1 MRFST
6 TGLTITPK
14 NLVWGYGLTLLLYAC
29 ILAFSPFMI
38 TSQLIVALVLFAA
51 GTGVGYIL
59 RKFIAQQQK
68 NSVELTIQKQ
78 LLEAKTGAQQIVL
91 EAKEKAAK
99 VLDELKGEERTRET
113 ELHKR
118 EERLSKKEEQLDQKS
133 GDLDVEKK
141 ELKEKVEKVRA
152 IQEVLKQKEE
162 EHRKELERVSH
173 LSVEDAKNLLLENVE
188 KNYESDLLERIH
200 KLELTGEE
208 KLARKAR
215 DILAASIQRLATST
229 TSEVTTTSV
238 TIPSDE
244 LKGKI
249 IGREGRNIRALE
261 RTAGVEIIVDDT
273 PGMIIISGFDP
284 VRRHIAKMALED
296 LILDG
301 RIQPAKIEE
310 AVEKAKSQVEKIM
323 KDAAEAAAY
332 EVGIF
337 DLDPRLMQ
345 LLGRLRF
352 RTSYGQNVLQHSIE
366 MTHVSGILASELGA
380 DIIIAKKGA
389 LLHDIGKAV
398 DHEVQGTHVEI
409 GRRILQKFGIDKAVI
424 QAMQSHHG
432 EYPYETLESIIVQ
445 TADAI
450 SASRPGARRDS
461 VENYLKR
468 LEDLE
473 AIATSFD
480 GVEKSYAI
488 QAGREIRVFVT
499 PEKITDLEAKK
510 LARSI
515 ADRIEQELKYPG
527 EIKVNVIRETRVIE
541 YAR

>member
-1 MRFST
+1 MY
-6 TGLTITPK
+6 L
-14 NLVWGYGLTLLLYAC
+14 
-29 ILAFSPFMI
+29 
-38 TSQLIVALVLFAA
+38 TSQTGIAALVLLA
-51 GTGVGYIL
+51 GMGIGYVL

-68 NSVELTIQKQ
+68 NSIELEIQKK
-78 LLEAKTGAQQIVL
+78 LLEAKNAGQQVIL
-91 EAKEKAAK
+91 EAKTKASNVIEGAQK
-99 VLDELKGEERTRET
+99 EIKEREAEVHKWEERI
-113 ELHKR
+113 
-118 EERLSKKEEQLDQKS
+118 ERKEENLEKKTKELEDEKS
-133 GDLDVEKK
+133 GLRD
-141 ELKEKVEKVRA
+141 KVERIRQA
-152 IQEVLKQKEE
+152 QETLKNKEE
-162 EHRKELERVSH
+162 EQRSALERVAQ
-173 LSVEDAKNLLLENVE
+173 LSQEDAREQLFGAIE
-188 KNYESDLLERIH
+188 KKYESDFMGRLH
-200 KLELTGEE
+200 KLELQGEE
-208 KLARKAR
+208 RLGKKAR
-215 DILAASIQRLATST
+215 DIIAAIIQRVATST
-229 TSEVTTTSV
+229 ASEVTTTNV
-238 TIPSDE
+238 AIPSEE

-261 RTAGVEIIVDDT
+261 RAAGVEVIVDDT
-273 PGMIIISGFDP
+273 PGTITISGFDP
-284 VRRHIAKMALED
+284 VRRHIAKLALED
-296 LILDG
+296 LITDG
-301 RIQPAKIEE
+301 RIQPARIEE
-310 AVEKAKSQVEKIM
+310 AVDKAKSQIEKIM
-323 KDAAEAAAY
+323 KDAADAAAY

-366 MTHVSGILASELGA
+366 MTHISGMLASELGA
-380 DIIIAKKGA
+380 DIAIAKKGA

-409 GRRILQKFGIDKAVI
+409 GRRILQKFGVDNSVV
-424 QAMQSHHG
+424 QAMQSHHE

-473 AIATSFD
+473 RIAGSFP
-480 GVEKSYAI
+480 GIEKSYAI

-499 PEKITDLEAKK
+499 PEKIGDLEAKK
-510 LARSI
+510 LARDI

-527 EIKVNVIRETRVIE
+527 EIKVNVIRESRSIE